1 MELRRRQTSNESQ
14 RHMPIGQTVL
24 RTDANVFVADDLKP
38 YLPMDVVGGSV
49 PAIPGME
56 EEAVWNAASQACAT
70 DRVHFVYT
78 VADDRCWYLAIP
90 SSALASHPDT
100 WCPLAAA
107 LPGHSEF
114 WDKESVYV
122 FEQDGVAAG
131 LRWDQDTGRMQV
143 YAGPARVILP
153 RLQSLDANFLTLN
166 AERATPVPWVSRSL
180 EIERLSRTTVKWLFW
195 TGTII
200 AITCA
205 GLWIMTH
212 LALAFLRPNVDVLQR
227 ETANATEKLML
238 EAARLTRSDAEKHF
252 LRIQELLGDLETIG
266 GTLVKYEVQDGKL
279 LWEAVIP
286 ASAGGANLTRMKA
299 QTTGTQPDGRMVIQ
313 GTS

>member
-1 MELRRRQTSNESQ
+1 MELRRRQTLDDSQ
-14 RHMPIGQTVL
+14 RHMPVGQTVL
-24 RTDANVFVADDLKP
+24 RTDATTFIEDDLTP
-38 YLPMDVVGGSV
+38 YLPIDIVGGSV

-90 SSALASHPDT
+90 SSALASNPNT

-107 LPGHSEF
+107 LPGNSEF

-122 FEQDGVAAG
+122 FEQDGIAAG

-153 RLQSLDANFLTLN
+153 RLQSLDANFITLN
-166 AERATPVPWVSRSL
+166 ADRATPVSWRNRAL
-180 EIERLSRTTVKWLFW
+180 ESERLSRQTVKWLFW
-195 TGTII
+195 SGTLV

-212 LALAFLRPNVDVLQR
+212 LAVAFLRPNVDVLQR
-227 ETANATEKLML
+227 ETAHATEKLMV

-252 LRIQELLGDLETIG
+252 LRIQELLGQIDQIG
-266 GTLVKYEVQDGKL
+266 GTLTKYEVQDSKVV
-279 LWEAVIP
+279 WEAVIP
-286 ASAGGANLTRMKA
+286 AAAGGANLTRLKA

-313 GTS
+313 GNS

>member
-1 MELRRRQTSNESQ
+1 MEVRRRNSIDDSQ
-14 RHMPIGQTVL
+14 RHMPVGQTVL
-24 RTDANVFVADDLKP
+24 RTEANIFVEDELTA
-38 YLPMDVVGGSV
+38 YLPMDIVGGSV

-56 EEAVWNAASQACAT
+56 EEAVWNAASQACAS

-90 SSALASHPDT
+90 SGALASHPDT

-107 LPGHSEF
+107 LPGNSEF

-166 AERATPVPWVSRSL
+166 VERATPVPWHSRSL
-180 EIERLSRTTVKWLFW
+180 YSEKLARQTVKWLFW

-200 AITCA
+200 SICSVT
-205 GLWIMTH
+205 LWIMSH
-212 LALAFLRPNVDVLQR
+212 MAVAFLRPNVDMLQR
-227 ETANATEKLML
+227 ETAQATEKLML
-238 EAARLTRSDAEKHF
+238 EAARLTRSDAEKH
-252 LRIQELLGDLETIG
+252 LMRVQELLGQLDVMG
-266 GTLVKYEVQDGKL
+266 GTLSKYNVDSDKVT
-279 LWEAVIP
+279 WEAVIP
-286 ASAGGANLTRMKA
+286 AAAGGANLTRLKA
-299 QTTGTQPDGRMVIQ
+299 QTTGTQPDGRIIIQ
-313 GTS
+313 GTN